1 MHVRSQNCFLLQIQ
15 NNLLRMGISAKLDIE
30 YLLVYESCCYAFCC
44 FAAAPCVA
52 VFVFE
57 EMESVCGGLKMKVG
71 GLHSILGFEENAS
84 KGKRLR
90 PLAPLS

>member
-1 MHVRSQNCFLLQIQ
+1 MR
-15 NNLLRMGISAKLDIE
+15 ISAKLDIE

-90 PLAPLS
+90 PLASLS